1 MWWEKWKEIITFVE
15 IWKRMAGNLQQRI
28 DRLQSKAA
36 LLTDRYKAV
45 KRGRDEAESRA
56 AELQA
61 RVSRLE
67 RELALKDV
75 EIERLK
81 VSSVLTPDHKDVE
94 ATRAFLSELVREID
108 KCIAQLSI

>member
-1 MWWEKWKEIITFVE
+1 
-15 IWKRMAGNLQQRI
+15 MAGNLQQRI
-28 DRLQSKAA
+28 DRLQSKAT
-36 LLTDRYKAV
+36 LLADRYKAV
-45 KRGRDEAESRA
+45 KRGREEAEVRA

-61 RVSRLE
+61 EVLRLE
-67 RELALKDV
+67 RELSLKNA

-81 VSSVLTPDHKDVE
+81 VSSVLTPDHRDVE

>member
-1 MWWEKWKEIITFVE
+1 
-15 IWKRMAGNLQQRI
+15 MAGNLQQRI
-28 DRLQSKAA
+28 DRLQSKAR
-36 LLTDRYKAV
+36 LLADRYKAV
-45 KRGRDEAESRA
+45 KHGREEAEGRV

-61 RVSRLE
+61 QVLRLE
-67 RELALKDV
+67 RELSLRDA

-94 ATRAFLSELVREID
+94 ATRTFLSELVREID

>member
-1 MWWEKWKEIITFVE
+1 
-15 IWKRMAGNLQQRI
+15 MAGNLQQRI
-28 DRLQSKAA
+28 DRLQSKAT
-36 LLTDRYKAV
+36 LLADRYRAV
-45 KRGRDEAESRA
+45 KRCREEAEGRA

-61 RVSRLE
+61 QVSRLE
-67 RELALKDV
+67 RELALRDA

-81 VSSVLTPDHKDVE
+81 VSSVLAPDHRDVE

>member
-1 MWWEKWKEIITFVE
+1 
-15 IWKRMAGNLQQRI
+15 MAGNLQQRI
-28 DRLQSKAA
+28 DRLQSKAR
-36 LLTDRYKAV
+36 LLADRYKAV
-45 KRGRDEAESRA
+45 KRGREEAEGRV

-61 RVSRLE
+61 QVLRLE
-67 RELALKDV
+67 RELSLRDA

-94 ATRAFLSELVREID
+94 ATRTFLSELVREID